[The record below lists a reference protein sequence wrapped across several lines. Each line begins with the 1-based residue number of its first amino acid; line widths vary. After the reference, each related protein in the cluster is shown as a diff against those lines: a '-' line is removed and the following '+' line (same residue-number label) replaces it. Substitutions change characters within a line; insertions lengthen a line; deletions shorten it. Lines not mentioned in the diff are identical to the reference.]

1 MRTNLSSQISL
12 NHVSPRYYKPENAVE
27 RSVLTRL
34 EKIPTDIFETIE
46 EGVRRIA
53 DEVAAKI
60 QERQREGKFCTLAIG
75 TGTSLRPLF
84 TELVRRHKDEGL
96 SFRNVVVFNL
106 YEFYPLTEG
115 NGSTFGQLNS
125 LFLSQTDIDRQNVA
139 GHGGGNGG
147 LAGGGGGSRRG
158 CRGSGRSGGSRS
170 CRRSRSRSLCPA
182 HRPPP
187 RPPRRTCRWSRC
199 RRNGGFRCWSVLM
212 SSIKCWRAPCREAV
226 PTCAGR
232 PS

>member
-34 EKIPTDIFETIE
+34 EKMPTDIFETIE
-46 EGVRRIA
+46 EGIRHIA
-53 DEVAAKI
+53 DEVTAKI

-96 SFRNVVVFNL
+96 SLRNVIVFNL

-115 NGSTFGQLNS
+115 NGSSFGQLNK
-125 LFLSQTDIDRQNVA
+125 LFLSQTDIDRQNVFTMDGSIPQNAISEHCRLYEQRIQTFGGIDIALMGIGRA
-139 GHGGGNGG
+139 GDIGMNE
-147 LAGGGGGSRRG
+147 
-158 CRGSGRSGGSRS
+158 
-170 CRRSRSRSLCPA
+170 P
-182 HRPPP
+182 
-187 RPPRRTCRWSRC
+187 
-199 RRNGGFRCWSVLM
+199 
-212 SSIKCWRAPCREAV
+212 
-226 PTCAGR
+226 
-232 PS
+232 